1 MKQSRRKYGAGFKAK
16 VALAALRGDQTIS
29 ELASRFEIHP
39 TLIHTWKKQLA
50 ESAPELF
57 RSGHGRQVQGQEALV
72 AKLYQQIG
80 QLTVE
85 RDCRTGPVYE
95 SHAEASDD

>member
-1 MKQSRRKYGAGFKAK
+1 MKRSRRKHGAAFKAK
-16 VALAALRGDQTIS
+16 VVLAAIRGDQTIS

-50 ESAPELF
+50 EGAPELF
-57 RSGHGRQVQGQEALV
+57 RSAHGQQDKGQEALV
-72 AKLYQQIG
+72 AWLYQRIG

-85 RDCRTGPVYE
+85 RDFLSGRSGP
-95 SHAEASDD
+95 

>member
-1 MKQSRRKYGAGFKAK
+1 MKQSRRKYGAAFKAK

-57 RSGHGRQVQGQEALV
+57 RSEHGRQVQGQEALV

-85 RDCRTGPVYE
+85 RDFSSGRSGP
-95 SHAEASDD
+95 

>member
-1 MKQSRRKYGAGFKAK
+1 MKQSRRKHGAAFKAK
-16 VALAALRGDQTIS
+16 VAVAALRGDQTIS

-39 TLIHTWKKQLA
+39 TLIHTWKKQLV
-50 ESAPELF
+50 ESAPQLF
-57 RSGHGRQVQGQEALV
+57 RSGHGQQGKGQEALV

-85 RDCRTGPVYE
+85 RDFLSGRSGP
-95 SHAEASDD
+95 

>member
-1 MKQSRRKYGAGFKAK
+1 MTEQRRKHGAAFKAK
-16 VALAALRGDQTIS
+16 VGLAAVRGDQTIS

-39 TLIHTWKKQLA
+39 TLIQAWKKQLI

-57 RSGHGRQVQGQEALV
+57 RTRQGQQDRSQEALIG
-72 AKLYQQIG
+72 KLYQRIG

-85 RDCRTGPVYE
+85 RDFTAGRSGP
-95 SHAEASDD
+95 

>member
-1 MKQSRRKYGAGFKAK
+1 MKQTRRKHGAAFKAK
-16 VALAALRGDQTIS
+16 VGLAAVRGDQTIS

-39 TLIHTWKKQLA
+39 TLIQAWKKQLI

-57 RSGHGRQVQGQEALV
+57 RTRQGQQDRSQEALIG
-72 AKLYQQIG
+72 KLYQRIG

-85 RDCRTGPVYE
+85 NDFLSNAFGR
-95 SHAEASDD
+95 

>member
-1 MKQSRRKYGAGFKAK
+1 MKQSCRKYGATFKAK

-29 ELASRFEIHP
+29 ELASRFEVHP
-39 TLIHTWKKQLA
+39 TPIHNWKKQLV

-57 RSGHGRQVQGQEALV
+57 NSGNGRKVQGQDALV
-72 AKLYQQIG
+72 AELYQQIG

-85 RDCRTGPVYE
+85 RDFSSGRSGP
-95 SHAEASDD
+95 

>member
-1 MKQSRRKYGAGFKAK
+1 MKQSRRKYGAAFKAK

-39 TLIHTWKKQLA
+39 TLIHTWKKQLV

-57 RSGHGRQVQGQEALV
+57 SSGNGRQVQGQEALV
-72 AKLYQQIG
+72 ARLYQQIG

-85 RDCRTGPVYE
+85 RDFSSGRSGP
-95 SHAEASDD
+95 